1 MTSYSGAG
9 SGECTCFVSAVHAS
23 KQLHEVFA
31 KIETQPLDQVLT
43 ATRQAVSIVHQ
54 YSTCSLCAD
63 SSRFPFYAL
72 LLQQMTEC
80 CLALLQRDSSTQGE
94 TNMIKLEVGTFCVN
108 APIETAVHAV
118 ILSEVQQTIDAIS
131 ELGNI
136 LQPDGVKSARET
148 WDEATCAH
156 QSSLVQALMNAT
168 LKIRDKSYDTSGG

>member
-1 MTSYSGAG
+1 
-9 SGECTCFVSAVHAS
+9 
-23 KQLHEVFA
+23 
-31 KIETQPLDQVLT
+31 
-43 ATRQAVSIVHQ
+43 
-54 YSTCSLCAD
+54 
-63 SSRFPFYAL
+63 
-72 LLQQMTEC
+72 
-80 CLALLQRDSSTQGE
+80 
-94 TNMIKLEVGTFCVN
+94 MIKLEVGTFCVN